1 MFVLPTALLVFLYG
15 KYAKS
20 RGIFGNII
28 RGMIIV
34 IAFFFGVVAINQS
47 FVEIPFGIV
56 LLSVVFFI
64 HDTNSNLIGAIRD
77 VEGDQKGGYLTFPVK
92 YGTNISLVVSIVLSI
107 IYETLLIISIFV
119 FQFLQYPLRFY
130 ALFIVSP
137 LILII
142 MYVFL
147 IWSRSTMD
155 HRKALRAHEFMVAE
169 RITLASALIIGM
181 TVSYLLSLSI
191 YIIAIGF
198 SLISQLVLRKRYEYV
213 E

>member
-1 MFVLPTALLVFLYG
+1 MVLYTKIF
-15 KYAKS
+15 KS
-20 RGIFGNII
+20 RGFIGNLN
-28 RGMIIV
+28 RGTIT
-34 IAFFFGVVAINQS
+34 VVAYL
-47 FVEIPFGIV
+47 FGIFSSNQQILEYPFHIWALIPV
-56 LLSVVFFI
+56 LLI

-92 YGTNISLVVSIVLSI
+92 YGINISLVVSIVLSI
-107 IYETLLIISIFV
+107 LYETLLIISIVV

-130 ALFIVSP
+130 ALFIISP

-147 IWSRSTMD
+147 IWSRSTID
-155 HRKALRAHEFMVAE
+155 PRKALRAHEFMVAE

-181 TVSYLLSLSI
+181 TASYLLSLSI